1 MGTIAEELVA
11 LLGGVQ
17 KVAEGAAEVEQAAE
31 RGLTRAAAVM
41 DRLTQS
47 DTVDRIVDRSVGALF
62 QGVLEEAQA
71 AAPAPRPAPS
81 PPPRTRV
88 RQRPPRKHG

>member
-1 MGTIAEELVA
+1 MGTIAEELAA

-31 RGLTRAAAVM
+31 RGLTRAAAVVNH
-41 DRLTQS
+41 LTQS
-47 DTVDRIVDRSVGALF
+47 DTVDRIVDRSVGALL

-71 AAPAPRPAPS
+71 APAPRPSPS
-81 PPPRTRV
+81 SPPRTRV